1 MSALTKRPRIDKR
14 ATGGLNLNGDQA
26 IDRPASVFG
35 IKENIQGTNL
45 KKKTKKII
53 KKTNKK
59 KNSERQRDTKHRDQ
73 VLVFVNPYFL
83 QKWQ

>member
-35 IKENIQGTNL
+35 IKENIQGTNF
-45 KKKTKKII
+45 KKKTKTII
-53 KKTNKK
+53 
-59 KNSERQRDTKHRDQ
+59 
-73 VLVFVNPYFL
+73 
-83 QKWQ
+83 

>member
-35 IKENIQGTNL
+35 IKENIQGTNF
-45 KKKTKKII
+45 KKKTKTII
-53 KKTNKK
+53 KKKK
-59 KNSERQRDTKHRDQ
+59 KTSGRQRDTKHRDQ